1 MIICTTQIVMHFM
14 MTKLK
19 YLGLTILSLGLS
31 GVFYS
36 CGNVQENK
44 TEIKSDE
51 ELHVLAEKFSQKY
64 LITDGHVDLPYRLH
78 DHMEDVSI
86 RTERGDFDY
95 VRAKE
100 GGLDVPFMSIFIPA
114 KLQKTG
120 GSKELADTLIDM
132 VEKIASDNPDKFV
145 VVSDPQQAKNA
156 FSNGLIGLAMGM
168 ENGSP
173 IEGNLENIK
182 YFHDRGIRYI
192 TLTHAKDNHICDS
205 SYDTTQTWGGLSP
218 FGREVVKKMNETG
231 IMVDVSHISDKTFYQ
246 VMELSA
252 VPAIASH
259 SSCRHFT
266 PGFERNMSDDMIKLL
281 AEKGGVIQ
289 INFGSTF
296 LDSVSRAKGDEIW
309 AKAKQWAV
317 ENQLAEDDPKVWEY
331 MKAYGKEHPL
341 NSTVSV
347 VADHIDHVIKMVGV
361 DHVGFGS
368 DFDGVGETLPI
379 GLQDASEYPNLI
391 YELLKRGYS
400 EEDIA
405 KICSGNVMRVW
416 QQTEDY
422 ANVAGGE
429 SHTSAKM
436 PAR

>member
-1 MIICTTQIVMHFM
+1 MNLRLF
-14 MTKLK
+14 
-19 YLGLTILSLGLS
+19 YLLLALSVLL
-31 GVFYS
+31 FS
-36 CGNVQENK
+36 CQSTQENK

-51 ELHVLAEKFSQKY
+51 ELQELAQKLSQKY

-78 DHMEDVSI
+78 DHMEDVSV
-86 RTERGDFDY
+86 RTEGGDFDY

-114 KLQKTG
+114 RLQKTG

-132 VEKIASDNPDKFV
+132 VEKIASDHPDKFV
-145 VVSDPQQAKNA
+145 VVSDPQQARNA
-156 FSNGLIGLAMGM
+156 FNKGLIGLALGM

-173 IEGNLENIK
+173 IEGNLDNIK

-192 TLTHAKDNHICDS
+192 TLTHGKDNHICDS

-218 FGREVVKKMNETG
+218 FGHKVVKEMNKTG

-289 INFGSTF
+289 INFGSSF

-309 AKAKQWAV
+309 AHVKQWAI
-317 ENQLAEDDPKVWEY
+317 ENKLAEDDSKVWAY
-331 MKAYGKEHPL
+331 MIAYGKEHPL

-391 YELLKRGYS
+391 YELLKRGYT

-422 ANVAGGE
+422 ANATSEE
-429 SHTSAKM
+429 SHASVKIPTH
-436 PAR
+436 

>member
-1 MIICTTQIVMHFM
+1 MHQQTGIAFTM
-14 MTKLK
+14 RKLNF
-19 YLGLTILSLGLS
+19 LGLIILSLGIS
-31 GVFYS
+31 GVLFS
-36 CGNVQENK
+36 CQNEQETK
-44 TEIKSDE
+44 TEIKSDA
-51 ELHVLAEKFSQKY
+51 ELHKLAQKLSHKY

-78 DHMEDVSI
+78 DHMEDVSV
-86 RTERGDFDY
+86 RTEKGDFDY

-100 GGLDVPFMSIFIPA
+100 GGLDVPFMSIYIPA
-114 KLQKTG
+114 RLQKMG
-120 GSKELADTLIDM
+120 GSKALADTLIDM

-145 VVSDPQQAKNA
+145 VVSDPQQARSA
-156 FSNGLIGLAMGM
+156 FENGKVGLAMGM

-173 IEGNLENIK
+173 IEGNLKNIK

-192 TLTHAKDNHICDS
+192 TLTHSKDNHICDS

-218 FGREVVKKMNETG
+218 FGREVVREMNKTG

-246 VMELSA
+246 VMEISE
-252 VPAIASH
+252 VPVIASH

-266 PGFERNMSDDMIKLL
+266 PGFERNMNDDMIKLL

-309 AKAKQWAV
+309 AKAKEWAV
-317 ENQLAEDDPKVWEY
+317 ENKLDEDDPRVWDYMIEY
-331 MKAYGKEHPL
+331 GREHPL

-347 VADHIDHVIKMVGV
+347 VADHIDHVIKLVGV

-379 GLQDASEYPNLI
+379 GLKDASEYPNLI

-422 ANVAGGE
+422 ANANPGE
-429 SHTSAKM
+429 SHATVKIQTH
-436 PAR
+436 